1 MRKRLSLQISLAVS
15 LLALSAGRAGAEGLN
30 LGWDDCP
37 GGAAYSVIKTFAC
50 NTNVGINTLIGSFIA
65 PAGVIAMSANE
76 IVMDVQT
83 GGPVLPAWWKM
94 ASGQC
99 RAASSVAG
107 NFNFT
112 AGPFTCYD
120 YWQAGAVGA
129 MAWSIIPFAANRC
142 RIKGVVALPSG
153 DPRITEIPEGT
164 HVYSFKCNINNARST
179 GLGACAGCG
188 DEACIMLNSI
198 RINQPVSSGAPSIPL
213 YNAATVQHVI
223 WQAWTTTDP
232 IYQCPVLTPTKSR
245 SWGSIKA
252 LYR

>member
-50 NTNVGINTLIGSFIA
+50 NTNAGFNTLIGSFVA
-65 PAGVIAMSANE
+65 PEGVVAMSSNE
-76 IVMDVQT
+76 LVMDVQT
-83 GGPVLPAWWKM
+83 GGLALPAWWKM
-94 ASGQC
+94 ATGQC
-99 RAASSVAG
+99 RPATSVAG
-107 NFNFT
+107 TFDFT
-112 AGPFTCYD
+112 GGPFTCYD
-120 YWQAGAVGA
+120 YWQAGAIGA
-129 MAWSIIPFAANRC
+129 LNWSVLPTTTNRC
-142 RIKGVVALPSG
+142 RIKGVFALPAG
-153 DPRITEIPEGT
+153 DERITSILEGT
-164 HVYSFKCNINNARST
+164 HVYSFRARILNFQST
-179 GLGACAGCG
+179 GLGACAGCS